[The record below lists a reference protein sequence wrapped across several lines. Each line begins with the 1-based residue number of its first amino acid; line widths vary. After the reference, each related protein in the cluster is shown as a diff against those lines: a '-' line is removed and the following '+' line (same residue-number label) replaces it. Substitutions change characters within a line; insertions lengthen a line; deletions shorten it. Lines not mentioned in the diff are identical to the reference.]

1 MKIKEIKINK
11 FKRFTDLTI
20 TGIPETAKLIV
31 LVGPNGCGKTS
42 LFEAFNVWYQIKGFG
57 MLGTED
63 SKYYVK
69 KSNYNDIQ
77 ENAYGS
83 FFRNIDRTINLYY
96 YGSTLSKG
104 QICEKFYFR
113 SAYRNQSNFVISSL
127 SKKENPVKDR
137 NINSKTLITTDATV
151 SDNYNRL
158 ISSTI
163 SSLFMKEN
171 NTKSVEELRKELTG
185 KIQNSLHN
193 VFEDLELS
201 SLGKPLENGS
211 FYFTKGISKD
221 FIYANLSAGEKSA
234 FDLILDLIIKSSYF
248 TDTIFCIDEPESH
261 MHTTLQANLLK
272 ELYSLIPGNSQLWI
286 STHSM
291 GMLKKAKELE
301 EENPGTVIFL
311 DFENRDFDNKVV
323 MTPSGIDSTMWKR
336 FLDLAL
342 GDLSKLIAPKTV
354 VFCEGNTNGRK
365 YKDFDAQIYTKIF
378 NSKYPDVCFVSIGSC
393 SEIENEG
400 NISMKIISQAL
411 SNSKIIK
418 LVDRDDRNDNE
429 IEELKNKDIKVLSR
443 RHIESYLLDDEILKL
458 LCEKENKSDKYD
470 EILSIKKAKLEDSI
484 SRGNPKDDIKSA
496 SGDIYVEIKKIL
508 QLSHSGNTKDAFFR
522 DTLAPLITPE
532 TQVYKELEKDIF
544 EGIN

>member
-1 MKIKEIKINK
+1 MKIKEIRINN

-20 TGIPETAKLIV
+20 TGIPETAKLVV

-42 LFEAFNVWYQIKGFG
+42 LFEAFNVWYQIKGFS
-57 MLGTED
+57 MLGTHD
-63 SKYYVK
+63 YQYYIK
-69 KSNYNDIQ
+69 KSNYNNIQDKTSVFFFDDI
-77 ENAYGS
+77 NK
-83 FFRNIDRTINLYY
+83 IIKLIY
-96 YGSTLSKG
+96 YGSSLSKG
-104 QICEKFYFR
+104 QICRSFYFR
-113 SAYRNQSNFVISSL
+113 SAYRNESNFVISNL
-127 SKKENPVKDR
+127 SKQKNP
-137 NINSKTLITTDATV
+137 INDMEINRKTLITTDAIV
-151 SDNYNRL
+151 SENYHRL
-158 ISSTI
+158 ISSII
-163 SSLFMKEN
+163 SSLFIKEN
-171 NTKSVEELRKELTG
+171 NDRTVEELRKELIE
-185 KIQNSLHN
+185 KIQISIHN

-201 SLGKPLENGS
+201 SLGEPLENGS
-211 FYFTKGISKD
+211 FYFTKGNSKN

-248 TDTIFCIDEPESH
+248 TDTVFCIDEPESH
-261 MHTTLQANLLK
+261 MHTILQSKLLK
-272 ELYSLIPGNSQLWI
+272 ELYSLISKNSQLWI

-301 EENPGTVIFL
+301 EENPGTVVFL

-323 MTPSGIDSTMWKR
+323 MTPSRIDSTMWKR

-342 GDLSKLIAPKTV
+342 GDLSKLIAPKIV

-378 NSKYPDVCFVSIGSC
+378 NSKYPDVSFVSVGSC
-393 SEIENEG
+393 SEIENEE
-400 NISMKIISQAL
+400 NISMKIISQTL
-411 SNSKIIK
+411 SNSKKIK
-418 LVDRDDRNDNE
+418 LVDRDDMNDNE
-429 IEELKNKDIKVLSR
+429 IEELKNQDIKVLSK

-470 EILSIKKAKLEDSI
+470 EIISIKKAKLEDSI

-544 EGIN
+544 E